1 MPNYLLARLL
11 WYLGIEKPVNQETMT
26 SLSQETD
33 TRTLLTYSLRIVI
46 RDSMRKTIVLLLI
59 LALIAS
65 SIIFLPIKAQSQTI
79 VVPDDYPTISSA
91 IQNAT
96 NGDTIY
102 VRSGTYTENELKIT
116 KSIFLI
122 GEKPESTKINLNSE
136 KHDEP
141 LYPEFP
147 DLYRAIWYD
156 RAMAVHADNFVLS
169 GLTISTTGG
178 DINITGFYKAGILED
193 SKKPP
198 MCCMF

>member
-1 MPNYLLARLL
+1 MNMGKIKKTL
-11 WYLGIEKPVNQETMT
+11 
-26 SLSQETD
+26 
-33 TRTLLTYSLRIVI
+33 TLLLVVLFLLSLATVQ
-46 RDSMRKTIVLLLI
+46 
-59 LALIAS
+59 
-65 SIIFLPIKAQSQTI
+65 PINVKAQSKTLL
-79 VVPDDYPTISSA
+79 VPDDFPTISSA

-136 KHDEP
+136 KHDES